1 MFWGEFALKKLPINI
16 SVVAAEAGV
25 GVGTVS
31 RVLNGSEQV
40 SDATRERVLNTM
52 ARLNYRPLRS
62 ASSLSK
68 GRTGA
73 VGILVSGIA
82 RPSVIARLVGVI
94 DVLDDAGL
102 DAVVLNAQ
110 NRAQL
115 DRHLT
120 SLTDQRRV
128 DGIIV
133 ISIGIAHERV
143 ARFKELDIPLV
154 LVDNDVHN
162 LPRVVIDDVEGGKIA
177 TDHLLSLGH
186 RRIGFI
192 GDNSH
197 SAMGMPS
204 SRNRYLGYLK
214 SLEFAGIEPDFDLV
228 VRGPHSSSAA
238 MALTSVLLEHGKVHP
253 SAIFASSDT
262 MAAGVI
268 KALHLHGLDVPGECA
283 VIGFDDIEIS
293 SILDLSTV
301 RQPLLESGTKG
312 ASMMVSLLNGETF
325 EPHRVELPL
334 EVIPR
339 GSSWG
344 NQRKLSIVPLGEVR
358 GHHGLHILQRGG

>member
-1 MFWGEFALKKLPINI
+1 MKKLPINI
-16 SVVAAEAGV
+16 SMVAAEAGV

-40 SDATRERVLNTM
+40 SDATRERVLCTM
-52 ARLNYRPLRS
+52 ARLDYRPLRS

-73 VGILVSGIA
+73 VGILVSGIT
-82 RPSVIARLVGVI
+82 RPSVIARLEGVI
-94 DVLDDAGL
+94 DVLNDAGL

-110 NRAQL
+110 NRTQL
-115 DRHLT
+115 DHHLT

-133 ISIGIAHERV
+133 ISIGIADERV
-143 ARFKELDIPLV
+143 ARIKELDIPLV
-154 LVDNDVHN
+154 LVDNDVPN

-192 GDNSH
+192 GDNSDI
-197 SAMGMPS
+197 AIGTLS
-204 SRNRYLGYLK
+204 SENRYLGYLK
-214 SLEFAGIEPDFDLV
+214 ALGVAGIEPDFELV
-228 VRGPHSSSAA
+228 VRGPHSSNAA
-238 MALTSVLLEHGKVHP
+238 VALGSVLLELGKDRP

-268 KALHLHGLDVPGECA
+268 KALHQHGLDVPGECA
-283 VIGFDDIEIS
+283 VIGFDNIEIS

-312 ASMMVSLLNGETF
+312 ASMMVALLNGEIF
-325 EPHRVELPL
+325 EPRRVELPL

-339 GSSWG
+339 GSSLG